1 MKYIFII
8 NAIAGRGKY
17 KKILPNI
24 EQACKKRNVE
34 YEIRYISAEKDGSQI
49 ALEYKNEEN
58 IIYVVGGDGTIN
70 FFVNEIKDLDVTFDA
85 YVYAAGTGND
95 FLKDVEKDIDSDGL
109 LHLNKYIKNLP
120 TVTINGKETRFI
132 NGIGYGIDGEACR
145 VADEMKAKGKKKINY
160 TSISIKLALF
170 KYRRPTATIKVDGN
184 VITRKKVFLASAMNG
199 RYYGGGM
206 FVAPQQDRL
215 GGKLTM
221 VCMHS
226 YSRIKALMIF
236 ASIFT
241 GGHIKHK
248 KQVDVIEGKEI
259 EVIFNRTTSLQ
270 IDGETVLNVTSYKA
284 KI

>member
-1 MKYIFII
+1 MNYILV
-8 NAIAGRGKY
+8 NKLANNEHASETVSGAIEK
-17 KKILPNI
+17 LS
-24 EQACKKRNVE
+24 KRFGNVE
-34 YEIRYISAEKDGSQI
+34 EVSLNEIDRVNF
-49 ALEYKNEEN
+49 YKTLKEGDN
-58 IIYVVGGDGTIN
+58 IVLVGGDGTIN

-206 FVAPQQDRL
+206 FVAPKQDRL

-259 EVIFNRTTSLQ
+259 EVIFSRPTSLQ

>member
-1 MKYIFII
+1 MNYILV
-8 NAIAGRGKY
+8 NKLANNEHASETVSGAIEK
-17 KKILPNI
+17 LS
-24 EQACKKRNVE
+24 KRFGNVE
-34 YEIRYISAEKDGSQI
+34 EVSLNEIDRVNF
-49 ALEYKNEEN
+49 YKTLKEGDN
-58 IIYVVGGDGTIN
+58 IVLVGGDGTIN
-70 FFVNEIKDLDVTFDA
+70 FFVDEIKDLDVTFDA

-95 FLKDVEKDIDSDGL
+95 FLKDVEKDIDSDAL

-226 YSRIKALMIF
+226 YSRIKALIVFVGIF
-236 ASIFT
+236 K
-241 GGHIKHK
+241 GEHVKHK
-248 KQVDVIEGKEI
+248 EMVDIVEGKKI
-259 EVIFNRTTSLQ
+259 EVTFDHPCALQ
-270 IDGETVLNVTSYKA
+270 IDGETVRNVTSYVA
-284 KI
+284 EIE

>member
-1 MKYIFII
+1 MNYILV
-8 NAIAGRGKY
+8 NKLANNEHASETVSGAIEK
-17 KKILPNI
+17 LS
-24 EQACKKRNVE
+24 KRFGNVE
-34 YEIRYISAEKDGSQI
+34 EVSLNEIDRVNF
-49 ALEYKNEEN
+49 YKTLKEGDN
-58 IIYVVGGDGTIN
+58 IVLVGGDGTIN

-236 ASIFT
+236 VSIFT

-248 KQVDVIEGKEI
+248 KQVDVIEGK
-259 EVIFNRTTSLQ
+259 
-270 IDGETVLNVTSYKA
+270 
-284 KI
+284 

>member
-1 MKYIFII
+1 MNYILV
-8 NAIAGRGKY
+8 NKLANNEHASETVSGAIEK
-17 KKILPNI
+17 LS
-24 EQACKKRNVE
+24 KRFGNVE
-34 YEIRYISAEKDGSQI
+34 EISLNEIDRVNF
-49 ALEYKNEEN
+49 YKTLKEGDN
-58 IIYVVGGDGTIN
+58 IVLVGGDGTIN

-206 FVAPQQDRL
+206 FVAPQQDNRL

>member
-1 MKYIFII
+1 M
-8 NAIAGRGKY
+8 
-17 KKILPNI
+17 
-24 EQACKKRNVE
+24 
-34 YEIRYISAEKDGSQI
+34 
-49 ALEYKNEEN
+49 
-58 IIYVVGGDGTIN
+58 
-70 FFVNEIKDLDVTFDA
+70 
-85 YVYAAGTGND
+85 
-95 FLKDVEKDIDSDGL
+95 
-109 LHLNKYIKNLP
+109 NKYIKNLP

-259 EVIFNRTTSLQ
+259 EVIFSRPTSLQ